1 MTQRAHSRAVLV
13 LLTTLAVGAVVGSR
27 TSGARAAER
36 PVVSIGDVRISREAG
51 ASEEAAADLGRA
63 MRAALSEELGRTSLG
78 PSARPLVV
86 SATLTQLSS
95 ERRDARTKA
104 SATISIAL
112 SRADDR
118 VLFAELR
125 GRASVEEEAGSLP
138 ALRRA
143 AVEGAVRG
151 AVARLPEAV
160 KRSR

>member
-1 MTQRAHSRAVLV
+1 MTQRACSRALLL
-13 LLTTLAVGAVVGSR
+13 LLTTLAVGVDGSVS
-27 TSGARAAER
+27 TPASAAER
-36 PVVSIGDVRISREAG
+36 PVVSIGDVRVSREAG
-51 ASEEAAADLGRA
+51 ASDDAVAELGLA
-63 MRAALSEELGRTSLG
+63 MRAALSAELGRTSLG
-78 PSARPLVV
+78 PMARPLVV

-95 ERRDARTKA
+95 EKRDARTKA

-125 GRASVEEEAGSLP
+125 GRASVEEEAANLP

>member
-1 MTQRAHSRAVLV
+1 MTQRAHSRALLAILV
-13 LLTTLAVGAVVGSR
+13 TLAVGGVDGSV
-27 TSGARAAER
+27 TGVASAAER
-36 PVVSIGDVRISREAG
+36 PVVSIGDVRVSREAG
-51 ASEEAAADLGRA
+51 ASEDAVADLGRA
-63 MRAALSEELGRTSLG
+63 MRAALSAELGHTSLG

-95 ERRDARTKA
+95 EKRDARTKA

-112 SRADDR
+112 ARADDR

-125 GRASVEEEAGSLP
+125 GRASVEEEAGNLP

>member
-1 MTQRAHSRAVLV
+1 MTQRVHSRAVLV
-13 LLTTLAVGAVVGSR
+13 LLTTLAVGGVDGSV
-27 TSGARAAER
+27 TSRANAAER
-36 PVVSIGDVRISREAG
+36 ATVSIGEVRVLRESG
-51 ASEEAAADLGRA
+51 ASDDAVADLGRA
-63 MRAALSEELGRTSLG
+63 MRAALSAELGRTSLG
-78 PSARPLVV
+78 PTARPLVV

-112 SRADDR
+112 ARADDR

-125 GRASVEEEAGSLP
+125 GRASVEEEAANLP

-160 KRSR
+160 KRSH